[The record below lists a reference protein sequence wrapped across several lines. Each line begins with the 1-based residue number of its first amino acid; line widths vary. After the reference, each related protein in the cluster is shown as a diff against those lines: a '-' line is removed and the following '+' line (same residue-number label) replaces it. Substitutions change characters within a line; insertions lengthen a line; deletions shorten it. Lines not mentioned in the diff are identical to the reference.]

1 MPCSRECKMAA
12 IPISLGISGSRA
24 TNTLSGGPFF
34 VDASIVFGDRAASD
48 SPYQGYSP
56 DLTATPTSEATGTGS
71 ILPSGTGQ
79 GSYVPGTVSSA
90 TGSSMTMWLLLGG
103 AAVAAWLI
111 YKNGI

>member
-1 MPCSRECKMAA
+1 MAA
-12 IPISLGISGSRA
+12 IPISLGLSGSRA

-56 DLTATPTSEATGTGS
+56 DLTATPT

-79 GSYVPGTVSSA
+79 GSYIPGTVSSA

>member
-1 MPCSRECKMAA
+1 MAA

-79 GSYVPGTVSSA
+79 GAYIPGTVSSS
-90 TGSSMTMWLLLGG
+90 TGGGSMMTWLLIGSG
-103 AAVAAWLI
+103 VIAAWLI

>member
-1 MPCSRECKMAA
+1 
-12 IPISLGISGSRA
+12 
-24 TNTLSGGPFF
+24 

-79 GSYVPGTVSSA
+79 GSYIPGTAIA
-90 TGSSMTMWLLLGG
+90 TAGGSSMTMWLLLGG